1 MTDYVPIHQHSEHS
15 FLDGY
20 ASVQDMAARAKE
32 MGMRASAITDHGEC
46 GGHMQFHKACV
57 DAGIKPILG
66 MEAYWVWDVATTM
79 QTRSKGNSHI
89 TLLAHNQ
96 QGLRNL
102 WALSSRAYEHLQAGR
117 RPLADVSMMRE
128 HAEGLWASDGCLL
141 TEFAAT
147 VERGDEARCREIYG
161 TLAGVF
167 GDRFFVELHTWQL
180 VDPKTDKDRE
190 LNAKMSRLNQA
201 KARIAQEM
209 GLPIAV
215 VNDNHYVRPE
225 DWENHAL
232 VWEMNTHGT
241 GDQLERG
248 RAAGHLMS
256 DEEIVMW
263 MGRHGISRSVT
274 EEAIRVTAVIG
285 EDCDVEIPR
294 TLEMPRLTGS
304 DEDDNRL
311 FISLVEEGFRRKVGE
326 VGLDVDRYADRAA
339 MEMQIIVDKGFAGYF
354 NIVADY
360 ASAAKTGEYGKWIGK
375 GAQPGM
381 LVGPARGSAG
391 GSLVAW
397 LMDITGVDPLKYG
410 LLFERFISPARKDW
424 PDIDIDFPQSQ
435 RDDVKD
441 YLVARHGEDKVCGI
455 GTRSTSRP
463 KGVLADLCR
472 VMGVEFEERMK
483 ISRIFDAA
491 RDDDYEEILKRQGEA
506 LRPFMRKHPKLFE
519 KIGEMVGIVRQPG
532 THAAGVVVNNEPIM
546 GRVPTRRVKGQVTT
560 QFDMHEVELLG
571 GVKDDLLGLR
581 HLDTLQAARDLIL
594 ERTGRDVD
602 YYAFGDAELRDPAIW
617 PAVDAGDTA
626 GVFQL
631 ETSGGT
637 EDAMRF
643 RPRSEVD
650 VADLISV
657 NRPGVIDAGL
667 KDKYMARRAGYEPDV
682 FDHPL
687 MEGIVGDTHG
697 ILVYQEQ
704 LMRAA
709 RVLAGFTAEE
719 AEGLRKVIGKK
730 QAEKLPALEK
740 QFVEGCLANPEF
752 TGAVRDPSA
761 AERAARKVWTSIN
774 AAGRYA
780 FNKCAIGSTQVKLA
794 ASNSASN
801 GYMRLD
807 DMWRR
812 LYDLAPPG
820 EGKPGEP
827 CRFCGRPAVRKG
839 RGQCGACLAWRSKFR
854 SNHPK
859 RGLKA
864 WSLSDDGRLHP
875 NRIVDV
881 HQNGVR
887 RVWRVELENGQSITT
902 TTDHRHMTPDG
913 WREVGELAPG
923 DELLVCGGYEDQTW
937 EPDRMRTTAGSRAY
951 VGNRLPNSQRVGENA
966 IGYIDGGYLAL
977 KEWTDTQEWACSEPG
992 CERSRSN
999 GDRIERAH
1007 LNGDRTNNAASNL
1020 AMKCASHH
1028 KAYDYAVNGRRRR
1041 GEKGYPAVPARIV
1054 SVEYEGEEM
1063 TYDLEMADP
1072 YHSWVGN
1079 GVVTHNSHA
1088 VGYAL
1093 ISTWEIW
1100 LKHHYGVEFLVAL
1113 MQTDTGNAT
1122 KYARDLRRRGV
1133 ELWPPDVNL
1142 SDRKMRIDDLGVRY
1156 GLDSVRGVGDAA
1168 VDDILSQRPYV
1179 SFDDFYLRVDPSLA
1193 GRKEVVENLLFVGAF
1208 DSLGDRGQLVRT
1220 WRAYNRDRSPVP
1232 DFTDLDVV
1240 ARTEKELIGHYVTAD
1255 PMSKYAHLIDDV
1267 CVKSLAEVH
1276 DAPAGEVLKIGGQI
1290 TSVRPVKV
1298 KRGREKG
1305 RDMAHMTVA
1314 WGDEEYDIAV
1324 FSDMWASSKP
1334 LLKAGAPVICQV
1346 LKSERGVHLSLAAR
1360 LDMLNQEGERNA

>member
-57 DAGIKPILG
+57 DAGVKPILG

-780 FNKCAIGSTQVKLA
+780 FNK
-794 ASNSASN
+794 
-801 GYMRLD
+801 
-807 DMWRR
+807 
-812 LYDLAPPG
+812 
-820 EGKPGEP
+820 
-827 CRFCGRPAVRKG
+827 
-839 RGQCGACLAWRSKFR
+839 
-854 SNHPK
+854 
-859 RGLKA
+859 
-864 WSLSDDGRLHP
+864 
-875 NRIVDV
+875 
-881 HQNGVR
+881 
-887 RVWRVELENGQSITT
+887 
-902 TTDHRHMTPDG
+902 
-913 WREVGELAPG
+913 
-923 DELLVCGGYEDQTW
+923 
-937 EPDRMRTTAGSRAY
+937 
-951 VGNRLPNSQRVGENA
+951 
-966 IGYIDGGYLAL
+966 
-977 KEWTDTQEWACSEPG
+977 
-992 CERSRSN
+992 
-999 GDRIERAH
+999 
-1007 LNGDRTNNAASNL
+1007 
-1020 AMKCASHH
+1020 
-1028 KAYDYAVNGRRRR
+1028 
-1041 GEKGYPAVPARIV
+1041 
-1054 SVEYEGEEM
+1054 
-1063 TYDLEMADP
+1063 
-1072 YHSWVGN
+1072 
-1079 GVVTHNSHA
+1079 SHA

>member
-1 MTDYVPIHQHSEHS
+1 M
-15 FLDGY
+15 
-20 ASVQDMAARAKE
+20 
-32 MGMRASAITDHGEC
+32 
-46 GGHMQFHKACV
+46 
-57 DAGIKPILG
+57 KPVFG
-66 MEAYWVWDVATTM
+66 MEGYWVWDVATTM
-79 QTRSKGNSHI
+79 QTRSQGNSHI
-89 TLLAHNQ
+89 TLLARDQ

-117 RPLADVSMMRE
+117 RPLADMPMLRE
-128 HAEGLWASDGCLL
+128 HAAGLWASDGCLL

-161 TLAGVF
+161 ALAGAF

-180 VDPKTDKDRE
+180 VDPQTDKDRE

-248 RAAGHLMS
+248 RAAGHLMA
-256 DEEIVMW
+256 DDEIVMW
-263 MGRHGISRSVT
+263 MGRHGISRSIT
-274 EEAIRVTAVIG
+274 EEAIRVTGIIA
-285 EDCDVEIPR
+285 EDCNVEIPR
-294 TLEMPRLTGS
+294 TLDMPRLTGS
-304 DEDDNRL
+304 DQEDAAL
-311 FISLVEEGFRRKVGE
+311 FIDLVDAGFRDKV
-326 VGLDVDRYADRAA
+326 VRAGLDVDRYGQR
-339 MEMQIIVDKGFAGYF
+339 MEDEARIILDKGFAGYF

-360 ASAAKTGEYGKWIGK
+360 ASAAKTGEYGKWLGK
-375 GAQPGM
+375 GVQPGM

-397 LMDITGVDPLKYG
+397 LMDITSVDPLKYG

-435 RDDVKD
+435 RDDVRE
-441 YLVARHGEDKVCGI
+441 YLVARHGADKVCGI

-472 VMGVEFEERMK
+472 VMGVDFEERMK

-491 RDDDYEEILKRQGEA
+491 REDDWEQILKRQGEA
-506 LRPFMRKHPKLFE
+506 LRPYMRKHPKLFD

-560 QFDMHEVELLG
+560 QFDMHEIEALG

-594 ERTGRDVD
+594 ERHGVDVD

-631 ETSGGT
+631 ETAGGT
-637 EDAMRF
+637 EDATRF

-687 MEGIVGDTHG
+687 MESITGDTHG

-730 QAEKLPALEK
+730 QAEKLPALER

-752 TGAVRDPSA
+752 TGAVRDPAA

-780 FNKCAIGSTQVKLA
+780 FNK
-794 ASNSASN
+794 
-801 GYMRLD
+801 
-807 DMWRR
+807 
-812 LYDLAPPG
+812 
-820 EGKPGEP
+820 
-827 CRFCGRPAVRKG
+827 
-839 RGQCGACLAWRSKFR
+839 
-854 SNHPK
+854 
-859 RGLKA
+859 
-864 WSLSDDGRLHP
+864 
-875 NRIVDV
+875 
-881 HQNGVR
+881 
-887 RVWRVELENGQSITT
+887 
-902 TTDHRHMTPDG
+902 
-913 WREVGELAPG
+913 
-923 DELLVCGGYEDQTW
+923 
-937 EPDRMRTTAGSRAY
+937 
-951 VGNRLPNSQRVGENA
+951 
-966 IGYIDGGYLAL
+966 
-977 KEWTDTQEWACSEPG
+977 
-992 CERSRSN
+992 
-999 GDRIERAH
+999 
-1007 LNGDRTNNAASNL
+1007 
-1020 AMKCASHH
+1020 
-1028 KAYDYAVNGRRRR
+1028 
-1041 GEKGYPAVPARIV
+1041 
-1054 SVEYEGEEM
+1054 
-1063 TYDLEMADP
+1063 
-1072 YHSWVGN
+1072 
-1079 GVVTHNSHA
+1079 SHA

-1142 SDRKMRIDDLGVRY
+1142 SGRKMQITDLGVRY
-1156 GLDSVRGVGDAA
+1156 GLDSVRGVGGAA
-1168 VDDILSQRPYV
+1168 VDDILLQRPFV

-1193 GRKEVVENLLFVGAF
+1193 GRKEVVENLLLVGAF
-1208 DSLGDRGQLVRT
+1208 DSLGDRTQLVRT
-1220 WRAYNRDRSPVP
+1220 WRAYSRDKSPVP
-1232 DFTDLDVV
+1232 NFSDPDVV

-1255 PMSKYAHLIDDV
+1255 PMSKYASIIDEV

-1276 DAPAGEVLKIGGQI
+1276 DAANGEVVKIGGQI
-1290 TSVRPVKV
+1290 TSVRAVKV

-1305 RDMAHMTVA
+1305 RDMAHMTVV

-1324 FSDMWASSKP
+1324 FSDTWASTKP
-1334 LLKAGAPVICQV
+1334 LLKVGAPVICQV